1 MSSQFTKDIRKF
13 NTMYGLP
20 VNDSP
25 CIPFKTSVDKGTAR
39 HQLLA
44 RLIQFKKILID
55 EVNEVDEIY
64 SKVVAGDEPLEV
76 LTDLADWLGDLQ
88 IFCASEMLKFGLDNE
103 MVLSVIMSSN
113 FSKLQA
119 DGSALM
125 IDGKLQK
132 GPNYWKPEPKLK
144 RLIQASWHAIDEL
157 NAGEEHRG

>member
-13 NTMYGLP
+13 NEMYGLP

-25 CIPFKTSVDKGTAR
+25 CIPFKTSSDKGTTR
-39 HQLLA
+39 MQLA
-44 RLIQFKKILID
+44 DRLRQFKKILQD
-55 EVNEVDEIY
+55 EVLEVDEIMN
-64 SKVVAGDEPLEV
+64 KVEAGEHPLDILV
-76 LTDLADWLGDLQ
+76 DLADWLGDLQ

>member
-1 MSSQFTKDIRKF
+1 MSSQFTRDIRKF

-25 CIPFKTSVDKGTAR
+25 TIPFKTSSEKGTAR
-39 HQLLA
+39 MQLID
-44 RLIQFKKILID
+44 RLKQFKKIVQD
-55 EVNEVDEIY
+55 EVDEVDEIME
-64 SKVVAGDEPLEV
+64 KVEAGDEPLEI
-76 LTDLADWLGDLQ
+76 LTELADWLGDLQ

-103 MVLSVIMSSN
+103 MILSVIMSSN

-119 DGSALM
+119 DGTALM

-144 RLIQASWHAIDEL
+144 RMIQASWHAAEFI
-157 NAGEEHRG
+157 AEEQKP

>member
-13 NTMYGLP
+13 NEMYGLP

-25 CIPFKTSVDKGTAR
+25 CIPFKASVDKGTAR
-39 HQLLA
+39 HQLLE

-64 SKVVAGDEPLEV
+64 SKVVAGEEPLEV
-76 LTDLADWLGDLQ
+76 LTDMADWLGDLQ

-103 MVLSVIMSSN
+103 MVLSVIMS
-113 FSKLQA
+113 
-119 DGSALM
+119 GSALM